1 MFKILGVDHIGVAVP
16 NLAEAGTF
24 WSDILGLPHTKDET
38 VEEQKARI
46 ARMRRPFSKA
56 RMACKAAKDDVQA
69 ISSLLDIAMGWEDV
83 HDDEDQRVFDAYRV
97 VLDDLFLQAQTNVK
111 LGDEYADEDVRQGVR
126 TAGEL
131 ADVRQWLSWA
141 RWYGLPELH
150 ERYLRHMDE
159 EYDMDMREAESL
171 DRSWDA

>member
-1 MFKILGVDHIGVAVP
+1 M
-16 NLAEAGTF
+16 
-24 WSDILGLPHTKDET
+24 ET

-56 RMACKAAKDDVQA
+56 RLACKAAKDDVQA

-141 RWYGLPELH
+141 RWYGLPQLH

-159 EYDMDMREAESL
+159 EYDMDMREADSL

>member
-1 MFKILGVDHIGVAVP
+1 M
-16 NLAEAGTF
+16 
-24 WSDILGLPHTKDET
+24 ET
-38 VEEQKARI
+38 VEEQKARV

-56 RMACKAAKDDVQA
+56 RMSCKAAKDDVQA

-97 VLDDLFLQAQTNVK
+97 K

-141 RWYGLPELH
+141 RWYGLPQLH

>member
-1 MFKILGVDHIGVAVP
+1 M
-16 NLAEAGTF
+16 
-24 WSDILGLPHTKDET
+24 ET

-97 VLDDLFLQAQTNVK
+97 VLDDLFLQARTNVEM
-111 LGDEYADEDVRQGVR
+111 GDEYADEDVRQGVR

-141 RWYGLPELH
+141 PVP
-150 ERYLRHMDE
+150 
-159 EYDMDMREAESL
+159 
-171 DRSWDA
+171 

>member
-1 MFKILGVDHIGVAVP
+1 MSAR
-16 NLAEAGTF
+16 
-24 WSDILGLPHTKDET
+24 TKKNTVET

-97 VLDDLFLQAQTNVK
+97 VLDDLFLQARTNVEM
-111 LGDEYADEDVRQGVR
+111 GDEYADEDVRQGVR

-141 RWYGLPELH
+141 RWYGLPQLH

>member
-1 MFKILGVDHIGVAVP
+1 M
-16 NLAEAGTF
+16 
-24 WSDILGLPHTKDET
+24 ET

-56 RMACKAAKDDVQA
+56 RLACKAAKDDVQA

-97 VLDDLFLQAQTNVK
+97 VLDDLFLQARTNVK

-131 ADVRQWLSWA
+131 AGVRQWLSWA
-141 RWYGLPELH
+141 RWYGLPQLH

>member
-1 MFKILGVDHIGVAVP
+1 M
-16 NLAEAGTF
+16 
-24 WSDILGLPHTKDET
+24 ET

-56 RMACKAAKDDVQA
+56 RLACKAAKDDVQA

-111 LGDEYADEDVRQGVR
+111 LGDEYADEDVRQ
-126 TAGEL
+126 
-131 ADVRQWLSWA
+131 WLSWA
-141 RWYGLPELH
+141 RWYGLPQLH